1 MDYILTQHARD
12 ALAKRKID
20 VEWLERTL
28 ARPQIIEQDKTD
40 PALEHR
46 LASIP
51 EHGDRVLR
59 IIVNKFE
66 SPIRVVT
73 LFFDRKMR
81 GRL

>member
-1 MDYILTQHARD
+1 MAYILTQHAQD

-20 VEWLERTL
+20 LEWLERTL
-28 ARPQIIEQDKTD
+28 ARPQRIEPDKTD
-40 PALEHR
+40 ARLEHR
-46 LASIP
+46 LAVVP
-51 EHGDRVLR
+51 EHGDRFLR
-59 IIVNKFE
+59 IIVNKSE